1 VAATQ
6 RMTYFMH
13 VLELMSV
20 AGRLPGSICSRP
32 CRCRQRQPAH
42 LSEIDEVLGGCRF
55 TGRCPRAGWRGVAY
69 TNVDTARRMGEA
81 FSASDDRFVSCG
93 RVEVLISRGQQI
105 FTEAVARDL
114 PWGPGA
120 APAPVRGPS
129 EDVCP

>member
-1 VAATQ
+1 MAATQ

-42 LSEIDEVLGGCRF
+42 LPEIDEVLGGCRF

-69 TNVDTARRMGEA
+69 TNVDTARRMDDG
-81 FSASDDRFVSCG
+81 FRASDDGFSFCTRVKVS
-93 RVEVLISRGQQI
+93 ISS
-105 FTEAVARDL
+105 T
-114 PWGPGA
+114 
-120 APAPVRGPS
+120 
-129 EDVCP
+129 